1 MYDAGKIITG
11 LIVFLI
17 IITFPIWYNVAK
29 GSATYVPE
37 LVYPTDATECVADK
51 DYIRTSHM
59 DMLNTWR
66 EDVVRMGKR
75 LYVTPD
81 GRKFEM
87 SLSNTCMDCHSNKEE
102 FCDKCHDYLGVEPYC
117 WDCHIEPKELAR

>member
-1 MYDAGKIITG
+1 MHDAGKVITG
-11 LIVFLI
+11 LIIFLI

-29 GSATYVPE
+29 GKAAYVPE
-37 LVYPTDATECVADK
+37 LVYPTDAKECVADK

-66 EDVVRMGKR
+66 DDVVRKGVR
-75 LYVTPD
+75 LYTTPD
-81 GRKFEM
+81 GRTFEM